1 MPDQYILFRDYE
13 CMVELESK
21 PARDRWTR
29 LTGPT
34 PAVQMSHKV
43 EAGDDDLDLL
53 KCEISKVKFMQEQL
67 VSQCPPMRHH
77 T

>member
-1 MPDQYILFRDYE
+1 MSDQYILFRDYE
-13 CMVELESK
+13 CMVELES
-21 PARDRWTR
+21 WTR

-43 EAGDDDLDLL
+43 EAGDDDIDLL
-53 KCEISKVKFMQEQL
+53 KCEISKVKCMQEQL